1 MILVTGSTGAFGS
14 AVLKRLD
21 DQNLSTKAVSIS
33 NGFDWNKPETFESAL
48 KGIKK
53 IFLISPPNFADF
65 NKKIVLFIVE
75 AKRASVE
82 FILLS
87 TVYGTDKHPNTTLWE
102 TERIVSDCGI
112 NFAIVRPNF
121 VFQNFINYDLQAIKS
136 GSIYLPTSNAKTS
149 YIDIDD
155 VALAC
160 TRIFDSPQQHL
171 GKIYTLT
178 GSESLSHNQL
188 ASIFSSVLETKV
200 TNSAPTNK
208 EYKTALLSYDVPQ
221 NLVDFM
227 GSLYTGIEAGNFAAI
242 TNDFELITG
251 KKPTK
256 AQKFIELNRSVF
268 TT

>member
-1 MILVTGSTGAFGS
+1 MILVTGSKGTFGS

-21 DQNLSTKAVSIS
+21 DQNLSTKAVSNS
-33 NGFDWNKPETFESAL
+33 SGFDWNKPETFEGAL
-48 KGIKK
+48 RGIKK

-65 NKKIVLFIVE
+65 NKQIIPFIAE
-75 AKRASVE
+75 AKSASVD

-87 TVYGTDKHPNTTLWE
+87 TVYGTDKHPNTTLWD
-102 TERIVSDCGI
+102 TEKIVSDCGI
-112 NFAIVRPNF
+112 NFAIIRPNF

-160 TRIFDSPQQHL
+160 ARILDSPHEHIR
-171 GKIYTLT
+171 KIYTLT

-188 ASIFSSVLETKV
+188 ASLFSSVLETKI
-200 TNSAPTNK
+200 TNLAPTNK
-208 EYKTALLSYDVPQ
+208 EYKSALLSYDLPQ

-227 GSLYTGIEAGNFAAI
+227 GSLYAGIEAGNFEAT
-242 TNDFELITG
+242 TNDFEFITG

-256 AQKFIELNRSVF
+256 AQEFIELNRSVF
-268 TT
+268 TA